1 VAFAIEMYFDDAADA
16 AVRTVWSALEHR
28 EVVSAASGPVQNA
41 QPHVSLAVFDD
52 GEMQAVEQIL
62 LYRLPAVRRLP
73 LTLAS
78 LGFFLTQEAVAF
90 LGVVPTARLLKVSSL
105 CPHLAT
111 LQTVYLR
118 HKGAPR
124 PRPNVAPT
132 YPRRPRASRARPPQS

>member
-1 VAFAIEMYFDDAADA
+1 MYFDDAADA

-62 LYRLPAVRRLP
+62 LDRLPAVRRLP

-90 LGVVPTARLLKVSSL
+90 LGVVPTARLLKLHRQVAEAIA
-105 CPHLAT
+105 PVT
-111 LQTVYLR
+111 IGFPPYYLPD
-118 HKGAPR
+118 AM
-124 PRPNVAPT
+124 T
-132 YPRRPRASRARPPQS
+132 